1 MKKSRFTRKFNVV
14 VSLCVCIAML
24 FSLAPAVGLEAYGA
38 SGDSLSATK
47 GVYYFDPHEVGP
59 ELGDLTD
66 TFIFDEELLK
76 GDSLEYND
84 SLATMT
90 FELAVAS
97 ISSERE
103 KSDDAGYAN
112 KSRNLRAYL
121 EDNGFVDF
129 DTNED
134 YRKKP
139 NYDTMGVACAHK
151 KIVDDGKEYTLIA
164 LVPRSAGYES
174 EWGANFKISDST
186 DDTGDSAGF
195 RNGRNKVLGFARE
208 YIEKYGISGDIKVW
222 TAGYSRGAGVTNQV
236 GAALVSRPENVLGDG
251 VNLTP
256 GNVYCY
262 TFGTPKSA
270 STGPNGG
277 DFGSYNDEKFKYVHN
292 VYELYDIVTVAP
304 PAGFGFNRYGSDENG
319 SHYSYADKGN
329 KDRML
334 WFLEQTNPAIYDL
347 YKNGGDPDKFKPKT
361 IEGSLI
367 DGSAGLTIVDYEGS
381 IDYLPKTQAE
391 FMQMM
396 DESVTEAVLKDSDA
410 SGDTAREKYYNG
422 QYQQAMYDLCG
433 YMFAHLD
440 KTGSIVEGI
449 EGSKYVKPMA
459 ASLYI
464 SYMLERYN
472 DEIAA
477 RSDEQLAILDEAL
490 KALVEAAGGTDGVL
504 PEDAPKDIKD
514 AYNKIVEEIEKQ
526 EEAATKWANID
537 KLSRALTTALF
548 RQVFKEGL
556 DKAGIGESETIY
568 NIAKKDTE
576 ARALS
581 RILSYLLLYDTRQT
595 SDTVLNFE
603 TVTDQVMHM
612 ATFMGNASS
621 FMRPH
626 NNEVILS
633 WLRTLDSNYDDF
645 TKENAAQKAGY
656 RRLYIDQPDGV
667 SVTATVKDGS
677 GNTVAVVKD
686 GVLTS
691 RTDKWI
697 GVTTCDTGNWIRI
710 PADQTY
716 RVELKTNKNTK
727 LNLKATEYNVD
738 EGKVVREVT
747 SDKSYNWKGLQ
758 VNTSDKVTWVIS
770 AIPSD
775 YKIASNAYYYI
786 EKVGAAQNV
795 LVAKGT
801 AKGKRSA
808 KITWNKI
815 SGAERYVIYMSKCNT
830 KKKKYTPKKVKTV
843 GASKQTWT
851 RKLLKKGKKYK
862 FYVVAQKKVNGK
874 YVEIARS
881 RMGHVITNNRSGKYT
896 NPKALKLS
904 TSQMSLAVGKTGTIT
919 GSVSKMKAKKKLMYS
934 HEAKL
939 RFTSTNPTVA
949 KVDANG
955 KVTAVAAG
963 SCTIY
968 VQTINGMWKTVSV
981 TVK

>member
-1 MKKSRFTRKFNVV
+1 MKNSTFTRKFNFV
-14 VSLCVCIAML
+14 VSLCVCLAML
-24 FSLAPAVGLEAYGA
+24 FSLAPAVELEAYGA
-38 SGDSLSATK
+38 SDSLTATR
-47 GVYYFDPHEVGP
+47 GVYWVAGHDIPSDESDTYIYDDA
-59 ELGDLTD
+59 LLT
-66 TFIFDEELLK
+66 
-76 GDSLEYND
+76 GDSLEFNW
-84 SLATMT
+84 SVATMT
-90 FELAVAS
+90 YELAIAS
-97 ISSERE
+97 MSSDRE
-103 KSDDAGYAN
+103 PKTAAGYAN
-112 KSRNLRAYL
+112 KSRNLKAYL

-129 DTNED
+129 DTNPD
-134 YRKKP
+134 YKKSMTTK
-139 NYDTMGVACAHK
+139 TMGVACAHK
-151 KIVDDGKEYTLIA
+151 KIVDNGKEYTLLVIA
-164 LVPRSAGYES
+164 PRSAGYEA
-174 EWGANFKISDST
+174 EWGGNFMMNEDES
-186 DDTGDSAGF
+186 DTGDSYGF
-195 RNGRNKVLGFARE
+195 RHGKDIVLDYTKE
-208 YIEKYGISGDIKVW
+208 YISKYGIKGDIKVW
-222 TAGYSRGAGVTNQV
+222 LEGYSRGAGVANQV
-236 GAALVSRPENVLGDG
+236 GAALINRPSEVLGSG

-256 GNVYCY
+256 GNLYCY
-262 TFGTPKSA
+262 TYGTPNSA
-270 STGPNGG
+270 STTDGTEGNYQ
-277 DFGSYNDEKFKYVHN
+277 DSKFNYIHNIYESYD
-292 VYELYDIVTVAP
+292 LVTKLP
-304 PAGFGFNRYGSDENG
+304 PAKFGFDRYGKTTNYKET
-319 SHYSYADKGN
+319 GN
-329 KDRML
+329 KERML
-334 WFLEQTNPAIYDL
+334 QLLKDLNPNIYDS
-347 YKNGGDPDKFKPKT
+347 YTGSGDPDKFYPKT
-361 IEGSLI
+361 IDMEKLMQGEFALEDDRDS
-367 DGSAGLTIVDYEGS
+367 
-381 IDYLPKTQAE
+381 YLPDTQAE
-391 FMQMM
+391 FL
-396 DESVTEAVLKDSDA
+396 DTLAGSIEVATESRGNYF
-410 SGDTAREKYYNG
+410 SGNYQKALEDLGGYY
-422 QYQQAMYDLCG
+422 YS
-433 YMFAHLD
+433 HLD
-440 KTGSIVEGI
+440 KGEALVSGI
-449 EGSKYVKPMA
+449 KGCKNTKYWIISM
-459 ASLYI
+459 YI
-464 SYMLERYN
+464 SYMVERYTSTKF
-472 DEIAA
+472 DEETIA
-477 RSDEQLAILDEAL
+477 SIQEQIEAL
-490 KALVEAAGGTDGVL
+490 KEYIAELEAEGSDV
-504 PEDAPKDIKD
+504 PEDVIEALKELESTLEKAATGEVISDALWDATASLYSDVIGAGLTSAGLGKDDELYGRITG
-514 AYNKIVEEIEKQ
+514 Q
-526 EEAATKWANID
+526 EESKAM
-537 KLSRALTTALF
+537 SRLLAY
-548 RQVFKEGL
+548 
-556 DKAGIGESETIY
+556 I
-568 NIAKKDTE
+568 
-576 ARALS
+576 
-581 RILSYLLLYDTRQT
+581 LLYDKNQD
-595 SDTVLNFE
+595 SEVISFK
-603 TVTDQVMHM
+603 QPSQQMKHF
-612 ATFMGNASS
+612 ATLIGNASK
-621 FMRPH
+621 FLRPH
-626 NNEVILS
+626 SDEVMIS
-633 WLRTLDSNYDDF
+633 WFRTLDSNYDDF
-645 TKENAAQKAGY
+645 TKENAAQIAGY

-667 SVTATVKDGS
+667 SVTATVKDGG

-697 GVTTCDTGNWIRI
+697 GVTTCDTGNWIRL

-843 GASKQTWT
+843 SASKQTWT

-934 HEAKL
+934 HAAKL

-968 VQTINGMWKTVSV
+968 VQTINGMWKTVNV

>member
-1 MKKSRFTRKFNVV
+1 M
-14 VSLCVCIAML
+14 
-24 FSLAPAVGLEAYGA
+24 
-38 SGDSLSATK
+38 
-47 GVYYFDPHEVGP
+47 
-59 ELGDLTD
+59 
-66 TFIFDEELLK
+66 
-76 GDSLEYND
+76 
-84 SLATMT
+84 
-90 FELAVAS
+90 
-97 ISSERE
+97 
-103 KSDDAGYAN
+103 
-112 KSRNLRAYL
+112 
-121 EDNGFVDF
+121 
-129 DTNED
+129 
-134 YRKKP
+134 
-139 NYDTMGVACAHK
+139 
-151 KIVDDGKEYTLIA
+151 
-164 LVPRSAGYES
+164 
-174 EWGANFKISDST
+174 
-186 DDTGDSAGF
+186 
-195 RNGRNKVLGFARE
+195 
-208 YIEKYGISGDIKVW
+208 
-222 TAGYSRGAGVTNQV
+222 
-236 GAALVSRPENVLGDG
+236 
-251 VNLTP
+251 
-256 GNVYCY
+256 
-262 TFGTPKSA
+262 
-270 STGPNGG
+270 
-277 DFGSYNDEKFKYVHN
+277 
-292 VYELYDIVTVAP
+292 
-304 PAGFGFNRYGSDENG
+304 
-319 SHYSYADKGN
+319 
-329 KDRML
+329 
-334 WFLEQTNPAIYDL
+334 
-347 YKNGGDPDKFKPKT
+347 
-361 IEGSLI
+361 
-367 DGSAGLTIVDYEGS
+367 
-381 IDYLPKTQAE
+381 
-391 FMQMM
+391 
-396 DESVTEAVLKDSDA
+396 
-410 SGDTAREKYYNG
+410 
-422 QYQQAMYDLCG
+422 
-433 YMFAHLD
+433 
-440 KTGSIVEGI
+440 
-449 EGSKYVKPMA
+449 
-459 ASLYI
+459 
-464 SYMLERYN
+464 
-472 DEIAA
+472 
-477 RSDEQLAILDEAL
+477 
-490 KALVEAAGGTDGVL
+490 
-504 PEDAPKDIKD
+504 
-514 AYNKIVEEIEKQ
+514 
-526 EEAATKWANID
+526 
-537 KLSRALTTALF
+537 
-548 RQVFKEGL
+548 
-556 DKAGIGESETIY
+556 
-568 NIAKKDTE
+568 
-576 ARALS
+576 
-581 RILSYLLLYDTRQT
+581 
-595 SDTVLNFE
+595 LNFE

-919 GSVSKMKAKKKLMYS
+919 RSVSKMKAKKKLMYS

-949 KVDANG
+949 TVDANG
-955 KVTAVAAG
+955 KVTAVAQG

-968 VQTINGMWKTVSV
+968 VQTINGIWKTVKV

>member
-1 MKKSRFTRKFNVV
+1 MKRSKFTRKFNFV
-14 VSLCVCIAML
+14 VSLCVCLAML
-24 FSLAPAVGLEAYGA
+24 FSLAPAVELEAYGA
-38 SGDSLSATK
+38 SDSLTSTI
-47 GVYYFDPHEVGP
+47 GVYWVAGHEITTD
-59 ELGDLTD
+59 ETD
-66 TFIFDEELLK
+66 TYIYDDALLT
-76 GDSLEYND
+76 GDSLEYNR

-90 FELAVAS
+90 YELAIAS
-97 ISSERE
+97 MSSDRE
-103 KSDDAGYAN
+103 PKTAAGYAN

-129 DTNED
+129 DTNPD
-134 YRKKP
+134 YTKRMTTE
-139 NYDTMGVACAHK
+139 TMGVACAHK
-151 KIVDDGKEYTLIA
+151 KIIDNGKEYTLLVIA
-164 LVPRSAGYES
+164 PRSAGYEA
-174 EWGANFKISDST
+174 EWGGNFMMNEDA
-186 DDTGDSAGF
+186 DDTGDSYGF
-195 RNGRNKVLGFARE
+195 RHGKDIVLNYVKE
-208 YIEKYGISGDIKVW
+208 YVSKYGIKGDVKVW
-222 TAGYSRGAGVTNQV
+222 LEGYSRGAGVTNQV
-236 GAALVSRPENVLGDG
+236 GAALINRPNDILGSG

-256 GNVYCY
+256 GNLYCY
-262 TFGTPKSA
+262 TYGTPNSA
-270 STGPNGG
+270 STTNGTE
-277 DFGSYNDEKFKYVHN
+277 GSFDDSKFNYIHN
-292 VYELYDIVTVAP
+292 TLEPYDLVTIMP
-304 PAGFGFNRYGSDENG
+304 PDGLGFGRYGTVTN
-319 SHYSYADKGN
+319 YAKAEN

-334 WFLEQTNPAIYDL
+334 SLLKDLNPTLHDIYTSV
-347 YKNGGDPDKFKPKT
+347 GDPDEFSPKT
-361 IEGSLI
+361 IDMEKLMEGTIELKNDPHSYLPDSQEKFLETMSGAITAAVGSREAYYSGNYQDALKDLVGYYYSHLDKGGDLISGIKGCKFTPYMIGSMYVSYMVERYKDKVFDEATITQIQELI
-367 DGSAGLTIVDYEGS
+367 DQIKALEEAGVEVPQELKEQLAALEQKLVVGQRWETISEITRTITAILYSKVMEAGLT
-381 IDYLPKTQAE
+381 
-391 FMQMM
+391 
-396 DESVTEAVLKDSDA
+396 EAGLKD
-410 SGDTAREKYYNG
+410 
-422 QYQQAMYDLCG
+422 
-433 YMFAHLD
+433 
-440 KTGSIVEGI
+440 
-449 EGSKYVKPMA
+449 
-459 ASLYI
+459 
-464 SYMLERYN
+464 
-472 DEIAA
+472 
-477 RSDEQLAILDEAL
+477 
-490 KALVEAAGGTDGVL
+490 
-504 PEDAPKDIKD
+504 EDPTL
-514 AYNKIVEEIEKQ
+514 YNKIIGS
-526 EEAATKWANID
+526 EEA
-537 KLSRALTTALF
+537 TAM
-548 RQVFKEGL
+548 
-556 DKAGIGESETIY
+556 
-568 NIAKKDTE
+568 
-576 ARALS
+576 S
-581 RILSYLLLYDTRQT
+581 RILPYVLLYDPKQT
-595 SDTVLNFE
+595 EDVISFE
-603 TVTDQVMHM
+603 EVSQQMKHF
-612 ATFMGNASS
+612 ATLVGNASK
-621 FMRPH
+621 FQRPH
-626 NNEVILS
+626 TDEVMLS
-633 WLRTLDSNYDDF
+633 WFRTLDSNYDDF
-645 TKENAAQKAGY
+645 TKENAAQIAGY

-697 GVTTCDTGNWIRI
+697 GVTTCDTGNWIRL

-815 SGAERYVIYMSKCNT
+815 SEAERYVIYMSKCNT

-843 GASKQTWT
+843 SASKQTWT

-955 KVTAVAAG
+955 KVTAVAQG

-968 VQTINGMWKTVSV
+968 VQTINGIWKTVKV